1 VQPAGRCTTGF
12 LVLHDMTSE
21 DGYGAAHGP
30 QGLVK
35 VGGAEVMRYRVL
47 RLLGLL
53 GTLVATALTGGASL
67 KGF

>member
-1 VQPAGRCTTGF
+1 
-12 LVLHDMTSE
+12 MTLE
-21 DGYGAAHGP
+21 DGHGTACWP
-30 QGLVK
+30 EGLVK